1 MTEKKKY
8 LETGRI
14 VNTHG
19 VRGEVKIQPWADS
32 PDFLLDFDSLY
43 IDGKPLRV
51 LSARVHKGCV
61 IAALEGIGDVN
72 EAMRYKGKTVYI
84 DREDAQLPP
93 GGYFIQDILGA
104 RVVTEDGQEI
114 GLLKEVLDLPG
125 NDVYVVQ
132 TPQREVLIPVV
143 SQFVLRTDAQ
153 EGVITVRMM
162 EGL

>member
-51 LSARVHKGCV
+51 LSARVH
-61 IAALEGIGDVN
+61 
-72 EAMRYKGKTVYI
+72 
-84 DREDAQLPP
+84 
-93 GGYFIQDILGA
+93 
-104 RVVTEDGQEI
+104 
-114 GLLKEVLDLPG
+114 
-125 NDVYVVQ
+125 
-132 TPQREVLIPVV
+132 
-143 SQFVLRTDAQ
+143 
-153 EGVITVRMM
+153 
-162 EGL
+162 